1 MFLKTASSLVAG
13 GIALAALSNAPAS
26 AQTFSAVT
34 YVPISAP
41 NNQFLSVSGADGTA
55 AQTGS
60 LGAGVT
66 PDGLASYNG
75 GLYTFDTSTSS
86 LLELN
91 ALTGATLASYSV
103 GIPGAV
109 APGGLAIS
117 SSGLVF
123 LADPLSSSTQ
133 AAPTSTLYAFGV
145 TGGSAFQV
153 GTTNDLLSALAFNSS
168 DTLYG
173 LGKGDGSLYTI
184 NTANGSGSLIGN
196 LDPAA
201 NTPGVFNTIGQSD
214 IAALTFSGST
224 LYAAA
229 DDSLYTVSTTNGAAT
244 AVAPSLAGT
253 GFGGSFYN
261 VSGLAPAAVPEA
273 STTVSFGLLLVLLTA
288 GVVAARRKR
297 IAL

>member
-1 MFLKTASSLVAG
+1 MFPKTISFLLAGVAVA
-13 GIALAALSNAPAS
+13 ALAAAPAS

-34 YVPISAP
+34 YTTNSTA

-55 AQTGS
+55 TQTGS
-60 LGAGVT
+60 LDAGVT
-66 PDGLASYNG
+66 PDGLAAYNG
-75 GLYTFDTSTSS
+75 SLYTFDTSTSS

-91 ALTGATLASYSV
+91 ALTGATLASFTV

-133 AAPTSTLYAFGV
+133 AAPASTLYAFNL
-145 TGGSAFQV
+145 TGGSAFKV
-153 GTTNDLLSALAFNSS
+153 GTTNDLLSALAFDAN

-184 NTANGSGSLIGN
+184 NTASGKGSLIGN

-201 NTPGVFNTIGQSD
+201 NTPGVFNSIGQSP

-229 DDSLYTVSTTNGAAT
+229 DDSLYTVSTTTGAAT
-244 AVAPSLAGT
+244 AVDSSLVGT

-273 STTVSFGLLLVLLTA
+273 GTSVSFGLLLVLLTA
-288 GVVAARRKR
+288 GLAAARRKR